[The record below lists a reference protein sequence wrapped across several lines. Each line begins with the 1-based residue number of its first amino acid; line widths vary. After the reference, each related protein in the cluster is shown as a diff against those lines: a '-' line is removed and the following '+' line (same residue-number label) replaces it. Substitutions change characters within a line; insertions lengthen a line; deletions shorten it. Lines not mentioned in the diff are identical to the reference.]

1 MSRVEGKVALIT
13 GGGGRLGSATA
24 QILAREGADIAI
36 WELTK
41 SMDAAEKV
49 AKEIRGIG
57 RKALVMEVD
66 VTDNSR
72 VNDTAQ
78 EVIKKLGKIDI
89 LVNNAG
95 KSKVAP
101 LITDLSY
108 EDWAW
113 EIGLNLTGVFHCTRA
128 VLKHMI
134 DRHSGKIINISSFSA
149 EHGRLFTSAGYVS
162 AKAGVLGFTMSVARS
177 VAKYGICV
185 NAITPGI
192 IHGPG
197 VSHKQ
202 FTEEQLKILTQD
214 IPLAESGRSGRPEDI
229 AYAVLFLAS
238 SESDY
243 ITGTRIRVN
252 GGSLMG

>member
-36 WELTK
+36 WELAK
-41 SMDAAEKV
+41 SMDAAEKM
-49 AKEIRGIG
+49 AKEIRDIG
-57 RKALVMEVD
+57 RRALVMEVD

-72 VNDTAQ
+72 VNDAAQ
-78 EVIKKLGKIDI
+78 EVISELGKIDI

-192 IHGPG
+192 ILGPG
-197 VSHKQ
+197 HHKI
-202 FTEEQLKILTQD
+202 FTEEQLQVMLQG
-214 IPLAESGRSGRPEDI
+214 IPLAESSRSGRPEDI